1 MKFNQSQLASV
12 FKIDRG
18 TVRNRLKVAQL
29 YDKNIKH
36 YELSYEVAAA
46 LLDIKLHDDTEQNEK
61 LEGFETAFD
70 LNQYHLAQKTK
81 LQNQILQGELVD
93 VDEMQDQIAFLLAKL
108 QSFGDVVVR
117 HVERIVSDV
126 THVQALERAIQEE
139 VKTIFN
145 EICDETKSISE

>member
-18 TVRNRLKVAQL
+18 TVRNRLKAAQL

-36 YELSYEVAAA
+36 YELSSEVAAA
-46 LLDIKLHDDTEQNEK
+46 LLDITPRDDTEQNEK

-81 LQNQILQGELVD
+81 LQNQILQGELIEFEHAQEQVNFLLSKLQGFGES
-93 VDEMQDQIAFLLAKL
+93 VVTHLEKVLSNVDQI
-108 QSFGDVVVR
+108 
-117 HVERIVSDV
+117 EE
-126 THVQALERAIQEE
+126 LERLIAQDVE
-139 VKTIFN
+139 TIFN
-145 EICDETKSISE
+145 EIETQDE